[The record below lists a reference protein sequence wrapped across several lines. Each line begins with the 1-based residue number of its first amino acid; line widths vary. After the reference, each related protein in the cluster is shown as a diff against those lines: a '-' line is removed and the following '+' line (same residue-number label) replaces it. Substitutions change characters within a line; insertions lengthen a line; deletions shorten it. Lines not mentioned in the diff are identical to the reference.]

1 MWLVASASYNH
12 VQLSSVCT
20 SPCQYLSYERDLRP
34 AVLQCITASTEGTVC
49 ARTLFPWYVLC
60 VFCITLES
68 ASLCEVQYFCSSCI
82 AANHPTGSYHVT
94 GVHRDELVRSLPQFP
109 RRRIIN
115 TLTQLQQSS
124 DIFEADKNC
133 YKAVVS

>member
-1 MWLVASASYNH
+1 MFAADVVGSFTF
-12 VQLSSVCT
+12 SSVCP
-20 SPCQYLSYERDLRP
+20 SPCQYLSYERDLKP
-34 AVLQCITASTEGTVC
+34 AVLQCITDSTEGMWS
-49 ARTLFPWYVLC
+49 LLC
-60 VFCITLES
+60 VNCSGVQRVTCSPPPVFVA
-68 ASLCEVQYFCSSCI
+68 AS
-82 AANHPTGSYHVT
+82 HPTGSYNVT

-133 YKAVVS
+133 YKAIVS